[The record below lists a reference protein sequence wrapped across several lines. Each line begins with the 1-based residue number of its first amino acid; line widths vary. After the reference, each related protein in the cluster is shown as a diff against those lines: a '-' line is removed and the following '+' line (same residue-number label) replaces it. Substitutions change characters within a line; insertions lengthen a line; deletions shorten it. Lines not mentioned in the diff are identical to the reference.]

1 MNFFKGFKTERS
13 LLRETALLLFIV
25 FAILVAVDQLSIRFG
40 LEGWQRIADDLLGG
54 LIAASLFYLYERR
67 ILRRFREQ
75 LLLIDLTNH
84 HIRNALQPL
93 MFVSFQ
99 QESAVQMQLVEECV
113 NYIDWTLR
121 EVLPGKFHERF
132 VDHSSG
138 RPKIKIEP
146 PLFSKAE
153 VSRSGPENRKPPT
166 FFGQWLDSWKNRNAA
181 APDGLVE
188 SRFSDRINVLPWEKN
203 LAGFSQRR
211 QKGSH
216 G

>member
-138 RPKIKIEP
+138 CPKIKIEP

>member
-1 MNFFKGFKTERS
+1 MNFLKRYKTERS
-13 LLRETALLLFIV
+13 LLRETALLLFLV
-25 FAILVAVDQLSIRFG
+25 FAILVAVDQLSIRCG

-67 ILRRFREQ
+67 MLRRFREQ

-93 MFVSFQ
+93 MFVAFQ
-99 QESAVQMQLVEECV
+99 EETAVQMRLVEECV
-113 NYIDWTLR
+113 DYIDWTLR
-121 EVLPGKFHERF
+121 EVLPGKFQERF

-138 RPKIKIEP
+138 CPKIKIEP
-146 PLFSKAE
+146 PRFSKAG
-153 VSRSGPENRKPPT
+153 VARSGPENSRPQT
-166 FFGQWLDSWKNRNAA
+166 FFGQWLDSWKNRNAG
-181 APDGLVE
+181 APDELVE
-188 SRFSDRINVLPWEKN
+188 SRFSDRINVFPWEKN

>member
-13 LLRETALLLFIV
+13 LLRETALLLLIV
-25 FAILVAVDQLSIRFG
+25 FAILVAVDQLSIRLG

-93 MFVSFQ
+93 MFVAFQ
-99 QESAVQMQLVEECV
+99 QEAAVQMQLVEECV
-113 NYIDWTLR
+113 DYIDWTLR

-132 VDHSSG
+132 VDHNSG
-138 RPKIKIEP
+138 CPKIKMEP

-153 VSRSGPENRKPPT
+153 VSRSGPESRKPPT
-166 FFGQWLDSWKNRNAA
+166 FFGQWLDSWKNRNTA
-181 APDGLVE
+181 APDGLVDG
-188 SRFSDRINVLPWEKN
+188 RFSDRINLLPWEKN